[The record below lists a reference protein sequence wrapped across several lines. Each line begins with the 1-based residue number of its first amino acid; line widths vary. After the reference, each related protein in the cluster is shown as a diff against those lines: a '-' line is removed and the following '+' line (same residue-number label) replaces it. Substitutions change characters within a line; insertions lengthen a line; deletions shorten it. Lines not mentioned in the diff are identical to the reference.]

1 MSPPGRPKGEYRS
14 AQHEGTPVSENR
26 AARARELLAAL
37 DGARLVPL
45 LSERDPG
52 FDLIQAFA
60 VADELRR
67 LRIARGERPLGYKIG
82 FTNRGIWDRY
92 GVHAPIWGPVW
103 DSTVE
108 QVEGDEAK
116 VSLAPFSQP
125 RLEPEIMFGFA
136 RAPRA
141 GMSEAELAGC
151 IAWVAHG
158 YEIVHTHSAGW
169 RFKAAD
175 TVADFALHGRLFIG
189 RRLPIGAF
197 ADPAKELA
205 ALHVDLLED
214 GEVIDQG
221 DATIVLDG
229 PLSALRLWV
238 DAMAGQVEQWP
249 IVAGDIVT
257 TGTITDAAPMRPGH
271 RFETRLS
278 DPRLPGVT
286 LRTVA

>member
-1 MSPPGRPKGEYRS
+1 VSS
-14 AQHEGTPVSENR
+14 AT

-37 DGARLVPL
+37 DEARLVPL
-45 LSERDPG
+45 LSERDPA
-52 FDLIQAFA
+52 FDLGAAFA

-67 LRIARGERPLGYKIG
+67 LRIARGERPVGYKIG

-108 QVEGDEAK
+108 QVEGVHAR

-125 RLEPEIMFGFA
+125 RLEPEVMFGFA

-141 GMSEAELAGC
+141 GMSEGELAGC
-151 IAWVAHG
+151 IDWVAHG
-158 YEIVHTHSAGW
+158 YEIVHTHSADW

-189 RRLPIGAF
+189 RRVPIAAF
-197 ADPAKELA
+197 ADPARELA
-205 ALHVDLLED
+205 ALHVELLED
-214 GEVIDQG
+214 GAVIDE
-221 DATIVLDG
+221 ATPPSSSDG
-229 PLSALRLWV
+229 PLTALRLWV
-238 DAMAGQVEQWP
+238 DAMAAQPEQWP
-249 IVAGDIVT
+249 IVAGEIVT
-257 TGTITDAAPMRPGH
+257 TGTITDAAPMLPGH

-278 DPRLPGVT
+278 DLRLPGLT
-286 LRTVA
+286 LRTEV

>member
-1 MSPPGRPKGEYRS
+1 MSPPGHPQGASRS
-14 AQHEGTPVSENR
+14 AHEGTPVSDKR
-26 AARARELLAAL
+26 DARARELLAAL
-37 DGARLVPL
+37 DGAALVPL
-45 LSERDPG
+45 LSERDPA
-52 FDLIQAFA
+52 FDLSEAFA
-60 VADELRR
+60 TADAHRR

-103 DSTVE
+103 DSTLE
-108 QVEGDEAK
+108 QVEGGEAR

-141 GMSEAELAGC
+141 GMTEAELAGC
-151 IAWVAHG
+151 IDWVAHG
-158 YEIVHTHSAGW
+158 YEIVHTHSAEW

-189 RRLPIGAF
+189 RRVPIAAF
-197 ADPAKELA
+197 ADPARELA
-205 ALHVDLLED
+205 ALHVALLED
-214 GEVIDQG
+214 GKVIDEG

-229 PLSALRLWV
+229 PLTALRLWV
-238 DAMAGQVEQWP
+238 DAMAAQAEQWP
-249 IVAGDIVT
+249 IVAGDVVT

-278 DPRLPGVT
+278 DPRLPGLALTT
-286 LRTVA
+286 LA